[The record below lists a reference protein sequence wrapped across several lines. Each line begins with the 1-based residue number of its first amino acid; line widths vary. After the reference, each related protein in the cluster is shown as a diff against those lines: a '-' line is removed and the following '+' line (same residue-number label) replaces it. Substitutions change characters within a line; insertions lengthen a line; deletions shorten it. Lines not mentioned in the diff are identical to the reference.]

1 MTVIAWIL
9 FSLCIATSVWW
20 IAVSVRI
27 VRMLGTGLSLRTGLK
42 AQVDASQS
50 VTIIIPAHN
59 EERVLA
65 QCLDSV
71 LAQRWEKLKVIVA
84 LDRCTDASESIALTR
99 AEQDDRLT
107 IVRITSCPE
116 SWAGKCNASRHGAE
130 LAEGEWL
137 LFLDADTRAHPDMT
151 RALIGES
158 IRRDAA
164 LLSLLPDLE
173 CTSWFDRVSQPVAS
187 MALGQIFPPDRVNR
201 EERSLPFANGQ
212 CMLFRRDWYQ
222 RIGGHGAVQD
232 DLLEDLAFARTIH
245 QSGGRV
251 RVLRADGLL
260 VCSMYG
266 DWQAFRRGWTR
277 IFLEA
282 SNRNVQRLRKYAL
295 RLEVLGVGAPLF
307 MFSSIGVGLAVGI
320 APVWIAGIALFVLQ
334 LIALSLVYSMSKQP
348 LWCTLLYPFGCFEVA
363 RAQRRAARLL
373 LTGQP
378 VRGGGREYVL
388 EPR

>member
-84 LDRCTDASESIALTR
+84 LDRCTDASESIAMTR

-116 SWAGKCNASRHGAE
+116 SWAGKCNALRHGAE

-137 LFLDADTRAHPDMT
+137 LFLDADTKAHPDMT

-201 EERSLPFANGQ
+201 EDEA
-212 CMLFRRDWYQ
+212 
-222 RIGGHGAVQD
+222 AT
-232 DLLEDLAFARTIH
+232 AR
-245 QSGGRV
+245 
-251 RVLRADGLL
+251 
-260 VCSMYG
+260 
-266 DWQAFRRGWTR
+266 
-277 IFLEA
+277 
-282 SNRNVQRLRKYAL
+282 
-295 RLEVLGVGAPLF
+295 
-307 MFSSIGVGLAVGI
+307 
-320 APVWIAGIALFVLQ
+320 
-334 LIALSLVYSMSKQP
+334 
-348 LWCTLLYPFGCFEVA
+348 
-363 RAQRRAARLL
+363 
-373 LTGQP
+373 
-378 VRGGGREYVL
+378 
-388 EPR
+388 